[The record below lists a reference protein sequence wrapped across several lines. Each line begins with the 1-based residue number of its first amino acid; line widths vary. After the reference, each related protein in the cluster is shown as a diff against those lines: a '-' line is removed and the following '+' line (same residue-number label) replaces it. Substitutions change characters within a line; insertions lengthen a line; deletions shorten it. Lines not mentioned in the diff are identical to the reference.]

1 MDTMA
6 RLKDIHSVTL
16 EKLQKQFS
24 LNAVELKYPMPER
37 PLRTLG
43 VVKIDGRVF
52 ISDEFLRV
60 LIMNITLAFVRGVRT
75 IFLGPRVELDLPVF
89 SSETILMGKKRLFFL
104 DIQRRGGYGHHED
117 TELYNRL
124 IAIKEKY
131 HALFTE
137 TVTQKSEIQ
146 KTFSK
151 AVCYVKI
158 TEDQDEQAL
167 NLFHEYLDVFLE
179 IVQQAQPLTGDPL
192 ELARRDYNAYTNT
205 VIDHDPAAKVYKMLF
220 GKKGGMERILE
231 LFFPSLK

>member
-1 MDTMA
+1 MA
-6 RLKDIHSVTL
+6 RLEDIHSITL

-24 LNAVELKYPMPER
+24 LNAVNLKHPMPER

-52 ISDEFLRV
+52 SSDEFLRV
-60 LIMNITLAFVRGVRT
+60 LIMNINLAFVRGVRT
-75 IFLGPRVELDLPVF
+75 IFLGPRTELNLPVF
-89 SSETILMGKKRLFFL
+89 STEVILSGNKRTFFL
-104 DIQRRGGYGHHED
+104 DVQRRGGYGHHDD

-124 IAIKEKY
+124 IAIKDNY
-131 HALFTE
+131 PTLCAE

-167 NLFHEYLDVFLE
+167 NLFHEYLDVFIE
-179 IVQQAQPLTGDPL
+179 MVHQAQPLTGDAL
-192 ELARRDYNAYTNT
+192 ELARRDYDAYTNT
-205 VIDHDPAAKVYKMLF
+205 VIDHDPAAKVYKMLY
-220 GKKGGMERILE
+220 GKKGGVERVME
-231 LFFPSLK
+231 LFFPH